1 MATISVM
8 GRGKS
13 QVSDETRAAVLDAAI
28 QFAEARAN
36 RARAV
41 EAAKEVAREL
51 YAAGIS
57 EAELAEG
64 LGVDRARTIR
74 RWLNKMPSSQP
85 KRSQRPDSSSLAD
98 DGRQHTHSSF
108 CDDSRDSPN
117 VLYRMFDADDNLLY
131 VGITFNPQSRF
142 TAHRRDKEWWRD
154 IARISLSH
162 YECRV
167 DLAEAERQ
175 AIRDEQPLYNLSL
188 NAGMGG
194 AAADV

>member
-1 MATISVM
+1 M
-8 GRGKS
+8 GRARSS
-13 QVSDETRAAVLDAAI
+13 QVSDETRAAVLAAAV

-51 YAAGIS
+51 YAAGLS
-57 EAELAEG
+57 EVELAKG
-64 LGVDRARTIR
+64 LGVDRARTLR
-74 RWLNKMPSSQP
+74 RWLNKMPSSQSP
-85 KRSQRPDSSSLAD
+85 RRTRNDPALAYHDGLHAHSL
-98 DGRQHTHSSF
+98 F
-108 CDDSRDSPN
+108 CEDSRDNPN
-117 VLYRMFDADDNLLY
+117 VLYRMFDADNNLLY

-142 TAHRRDKEWWRD
+142 TSHRRDKDWWRD

-175 AIRDEQPLYNLSL
+175 AILEERPLYNVSL
-188 NAGMGG
+188 NAVDSGLTNSDS
-194 AAADV
+194 DV